1 MSFLKYHDLFA
12 NQLRELNLGYN
23 PHLTSNGEC
32 FLRRTNDW
40 YEGICVCTSGG
51 VKSTK
56 LSYYA
61 DAVVSVLNCSRLL
74 KDACDFRIIRGAE
87 TIEGTERA
95 RLRSEK
101 QAIDWITKICE
112 NFEHDL
118 PILKEESLQSILSC
132 TSSAKAAAERYFQLQ
147 VHSGLDQPQASWMA
161 SKLCTSDYFSD
172 EYVLACAIILHNH
185 EAVEPEVE
193 LDLSGKPLTCQPLV
207 FRVSFLVEFLA
218 EQRGKLK
225 PELLCASDQV
235 WW

>member
-12 NQLRELNLGYN
+12 NQLRELNLSYN

-32 FLRRTNDW
+32 FLRKTNDW

-61 DAVVSVLNCSRLL
+61 DAVVSVLNCSRLV

-87 TIEGTERA
+87 NIEDTERA

-101 QAIDWITKICE
+101 QAIDWIGKICA
-112 NFEHDL
+112 NFDRDL
-118 PILKEESLQSILSC
+118 QMLKEESLQPILC
-132 TSSAKAAAERYFQLQ
+132 RTSSAKAAAVRYSQLDAP
-147 VHSGLDQPQASWMA
+147 SGVDLAQATWIA
-161 SKLCTSDYFSD
+161 SKLCTAEYFSD
-172 EYVLACAIILHNH
+172 EYVLACAIILHNY
-185 EAVEPEVE
+185 EVVEPEVK
-193 LDLSGKPLTCQPLV
+193 LDLLGKPLICQPLV
-207 FRVSFLVEFLA
+207 FRVSFLVELLA
-218 EQRGKLK
+218 ERRGKLK
-225 PELLCASDQV
+225 PELLCSSDQV

>member
-12 NQLRELNLGYN
+12 NQLRELNLRYN

-32 FLRRTNDW
+32 FLRKSNDW
-40 YEGICVCTSGG
+40 YEGICICTSGG

-87 TIEGTERA
+87 NIEGTQRA
-95 RLRSEK
+95 TLRSEK
-101 QAIDWITKICE
+101 QALDWVTKICA
-112 NFEHDL
+112 NFDGEL
-118 PILKEESLQSILSC
+118 QTLKEESLQPILC
-132 TSSAKAAAERYFQLQ
+132 RTSAARAAAQRYSQLDAPNAF
-147 VHSGLDQPQASWMA
+147 DQTQASRIA
-161 SKLCTSDYFSD
+161 RTLCTAEYFSD

-193 LDLSGKPLTCQPLV
+193 LDLLGKPLICLPLV
-207 FRVSFLVEFLA
+207 FRVGFLVELLA
-218 EQRGKLK
+218 ERHGKLK
-225 PELLCASDQV
+225 PELLSSSDQA